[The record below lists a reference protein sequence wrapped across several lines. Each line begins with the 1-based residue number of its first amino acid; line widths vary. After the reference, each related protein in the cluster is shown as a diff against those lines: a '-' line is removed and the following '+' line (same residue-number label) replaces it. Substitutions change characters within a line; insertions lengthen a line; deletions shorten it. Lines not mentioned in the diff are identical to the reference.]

1 MPRLYEVRI
10 YEPAVA
16 GGLFPR
22 PKRIRLTNMWAY
34 SPPVDGVL
42 RLYWGDARWEF
53 GDGKCSMYDA
63 GSDSFV
69 PAEIVGEIDKG
80 RAMERDRFIV
90 TEGVESDGN

>member
-1 MPRLYEVRI
+1 MPKLYEVRI

-22 PKRIRLTNMWAY
+22 PKRIRLTNMWGHLTMA
-34 SPPVDGVL
+34 DGVL
-42 RLYWGDARWEF
+42 TLQWGECRWCF
-53 GDGKCSMYDA
+53 TYGKCSIYDA

-80 RAMERDRFIV
+80 RAVERDRFIP
-90 TEGVESDGN
+90 